1 MKNEIFMIPLHLA
14 DLNFLSSRSLM
25 TFFTI
30 VKENLP
36 NVCNFRDELCWNS
49 TKFRRNISQMCWVSF
64 FHRISFQGTS
74 EKTKINLAGEWAP
87 QNAPTRTSVGQL
99 SNTSSHIFRRLFPSL
114 PLFSARRV
122 DYPEKL
128 NTAKC
133 RRSEGNR
140 EKKLQ
145 ESDLNEFELDK
156 CQTLRYSQLL
166 VDKNPS

>member
-1 MKNEIFMIPLHLA
+1 MIPLHLA

-30 VKENLP
+30 VQENLP
-36 NVCNFRDELCWNS
+36 NVCDFRDELCWNS
-49 TKFRRNISQMCWVSF
+49 TKFRRNISHVLGF
-64 FHRISFQGTS
+64 FFPQNLFLGTS
-74 EKTKINLAGEWAP
+74 EKTKITLAGEWAP
-87 QNAPTRTSVGQL
+87 QNAPTRTSVGQF
-99 SNTSSHIFRRLFPSL
+99 SNTSSHIFQRLFPSL

-140 EKKLQ
+140 EKSCK
-145 ESDLNEFELDK
+145 
-156 CQTLRYSQLL
+156 SQI
-166 VDKNPS
+166 